1 LPVDVMA
8 PRFLQELP
16 GNASRFFISLI
27 TSLLL
32 DVEGYF
38 VRSQTLSHLPL
49 GFCLVESNVTA
60 GHSKNAPT
68 V

>member
-1 LPVDVMA
+1 MA
-8 PRFLQELP
+8 ARFLQELP

-32 DVEGYF
+32 DVECYF

-49 GFCLVESNVTA
+49 AFCVVQSNVTA
-60 GHSKNAPT
+60 AVQQNAPT